1 MSKIDKSLIKKLIKE
16 IIKEDDDLILN
27 AKDRKIKN
35 DLEKNEKN
43 ALKNLKNDMKKVKLE
58 LVNEYVCNNFI
69 NMENDT
75 TMIEDMEKG
84 LLNDYNKIKNYKEKK
99 EIDNKSFYFE
109 SDFINYYLYKDYK
122 VLINELTGIIDRY
135 ERELRDFINRV

>member
-99 EIDNKSFYFE
+99 EIDKNSFYFE
-109 SDFINYYLYKDYK
+109 NDFTNYYLYKDYK